1 MFRSVH
7 DMKTDKDIESE
18 NLRLERSPID
28 SVSKER
34 IRAFLTD
41 LRINNA
47 SNDRIIVYS
56 HMLDTFCYGI
66 MLKCKFSGKD
76 FS

>member
-1 MFRSVH
+1 
-7 DMKTDKDIESE
+7 MKTDKDIESE

-28 SVSKER
+28 SESKER

-47 SNDRIIVYS
+47 SNDRIIY
-56 HMLDTFCYGI
+56 YA
-66 MLKCKFSGKD
+66 
-76 FS
+76 